1 MKASGSLAVAALLAV
16 AGLGGWT
23 VHHAPSALKP
33 IYASHQ

>member
-1 MKASGSLAVAALLAV
+1 MNPIRSLAVGSLLAV

-23 VHHAPSALKP
+23 VHNAPTTLKP

>member
-1 MKASGSLAVAALLAV
+1 MRATRPLAVPALPAV

-23 VHHAPSALKP
+23 VQHPPSALKP